1 MSIVVNKENP
11 KSLDLKAVFKES
23 LLFLLLAVF
32 LFVCSDAMAQVG
44 GGGGFANEAKRMIE
58 NVRDGIVIIVG
69 VVAMIALVWTMAQGF
84 QGKKTWS
91 DVLEM
96 SLWIFGAGAAVLA
109 ATWFFTSGQKVT
121 FG

>member
-1 MSIVVNKENP
+1 MNSVVNKKSL
-11 KSLDLKAVFKES
+11 KSLDLKAVIKES
-23 LLFLLLAVF
+23 GPFLLSVLF
-32 LFVCSDAMAQVG
+32 FFVCGDAMAQAG
-44 GGGGFANEAKRMIE
+44 GAGGFADEAKKMIE

-69 VVAMIALVWTMAQGF
+69 VVAMIALVWTLAQGF

-96 SLWIFGAGAAVLA
+96 SLWIFGAGAAVAA
-109 ATWFFTSGQKVT
+109 ATWFFTSGQRIT

>member
-1 MSIVVNKENP
+1 MSIVVNKESP

-23 LLFLLLAVF
+23 LPFLLLAVF
-32 LFVCSDAMAQVG
+32 LFVCGDAMAQAG
-44 GGGGFANEAKRMIE
+44 GGGGFANEAKKMIE

-69 VVAMIALVWTMAQGF
+69 VVAMIALVWTLAQGF

-96 SLWIFGAGAAVLA
+96 SLWIFGAGAAVA
-109 ATWFFTSGQKVT
+109 AAAWFFTSGQKIK

>member
-1 MSIVVNKENP
+1 MSLVVNKNKP

-23 LLFLLLAVF
+23 LPFLLLAGF
-32 LFVCSDAMAQVG
+32 FFVCGDAMAQA
-44 GGGGFANEAKRMIE
+44 GGGFANEAKKMIE

-69 VVAMIALVWTMAQGF
+69 VVAMIALVWTLAQGF

-96 SLWIFGAGAAVLA
+96 SLWIFGAGAAVA
-109 ATWFFTSGQKVT
+109 AAAWFFTSGQRIT